1 LHPGTERAKHGAKK
15 AAPELLLSFQRV
27 AAISKVERHMF
38 NRRYLRAWA
47 ALAAAALAFLA
58 PAAAPAAVE
67 MTFYSREFG
76 SQFPHGFVVLQGTPD
91 RGGERIDTNYGFTAT
106 TVSPA
111 VLFGSVRGKVE
122 AVNAGYVRDS
132 EAHFSLTLTDAEYDK
147 VMETV
152 TRWRDARQPSY
163 SLARRNCVHFIADI
177 AATLGMQAD
186 VPRNLTRRPTGWT
199 ESLIRANRAWLAAR
213 PDARILKEP
222 RPERP
227 EREER
232 RRGRNRDSGDA
243 EPAGAEGGRD

>member
-1 LHPGTERAKHGAKK
+1 
-15 AAPELLLSFQRV
+15 
-27 AAISKVERHMF
+27 MF
-38 NRRYLRAWA
+38 DRRFLRAWA
-47 ALAAAALAFLA
+47 AFAAAALAFLT
-58 PAAAPAAVE
+58 PAAASAAVE

-76 SQFPHGFVVLQGTPD
+76 SQFPHGFVVLKGTPD

-111 VLFGSVRGKVE
+111 ILFGSVRGKVE

-132 EAHFSLTLTDAEYDK
+132 EAHFALTLSDAEYDK

-152 TRWRDARQPSY
+152 ARWRDARQPSY

-177 AATLGMQAD
+177 AATLGMQAE
-186 VPRNLTRRPTGWT
+186 VPRHLTRRPTGWT
-199 ESLIRANRAWLAAR
+199 ESLIRTNRAWLAAR

-227 EREER
+227 ERGER
-232 RRGRNRDSGDA
+232 RRGRDSREAD
-243 EPAGAEGGRD
+243 PAGAEGERD